1 MDGFELDGRN
11 IHVSKPNPRGG
22 GGGGGFGG
30 GGGYGGGGGSY
41 GGGGYGGDRGG
52 YGGGGGDF
60 RGGGGGG
67 RNTCRDYQKG
77 RCTRDNCRFS
87 HDDGGGGGDA
97 GGGGYGGG
105 GGGGARASVG
115 FVPLFTTGSVAF
127 HLVFCI
133 HALLFPFLDI
143 PFLPMGMHVTCLYLI

>member
-1 MDGFELDGRN
+1 VLQIVNDRETGRSRGFGFVTFSNPDDADKALTDMDGFELDGRN

-97 GGGGYGGG
+97 GMIDL
-105 GGGGARASVG
+105 RPPPC
-115 FVPLFTTGSVAF
+115 FF
-127 HLVFCI
+127 H
-133 HALLFPFLDI
+133 
-143 PFLPMGMHVTCLYLI
+143 

>member
-1 MDGFELDGRN
+1 MGAPLFLWLA
-11 IHVSKPNPRGG
+11 
-22 GGGGGFGG
+22 
-30 GGGYGGGGGSY
+30 
-41 GGGGYGGDRGG
+41 GG

-87 HDDGGGGGDA
+87 HDDGGGGGT
-97 GGGGYGGG
+97 
-105 GGGGARASVG
+105 RASVG
-115 FVPLFTTGSVAF
+115 FVPLFTNGSVAF

-133 HALLFPFLDI
+133 HALLLPFLDI
-143 PFLPMGMHVTCLYLI
+143 PFLPMGMHVACLYLI